1 MLTLALTLPP
11 QGPQLL
17 TTRTPQ
23 FSNSRPST
31 AGFHA
36 PSLAGGMGQV
46 ARAAVVYGKAVPTTT
61 HKNSNR
67 LSAEDRDAQCTHTRK
82 AVEKT

>member
-11 QGPQLL
+11 QGPQ
-17 TTRTPQ
+17 
-23 FSNSRPST
+23 NSSQQGPLNSQT
-31 AGFHA
+31 QG
-36 PSLAGGMGQV
+36 PAGGMGQV
-46 ARAAVVYGKAVPTTT
+46 AGRGCLRQGSPNNNT